1 MQFLKHKSYEK
12 DISITVTE
20 PNREELEVAAVFSL
34 VLVLVARVEEL
45 PDIFNLD
52 LQSHFVRS
60 SISINPWGAPDL
72 KHKHLSPTSVHP
84 QE

>member
-1 MQFLKHKSYEK
+1 MRLLGR

-20 PNREELEVAAVFSL
+20 PNMEELEVAAMLSL

-45 PDIFNLD
+45 PDVFNLD

-60 SISINPWGAPDL
+60 SISINPWGAPNL
-72 KHKHLSPTSVHP
+72 KHKHLSPASVHP